1 MERKKIISIN
11 LYFVVVQEYEYDG
24 SYNPYAAIENG
35 NNVNTLVKTSHCST
49 GHSLPIVIKLTPSED
64 LQRIKAQIDSNDP
77 EQMIYLTLNANK
89 KAIIMYLRPVD
100 IDIQSRKR
108 NSIYT
113 VYVRHNVRPTTRVH
127 DFSKKLTL
135 NDWSGKLGFK
145 VFVHKGVCGNN
156 TCFLGFKPLNG
167 KFSLLKLSYFLTY
180 NIDDTKCF

>member
-1 MERKKIISIN
+1 M
-11 LYFVVVQEYEYDG
+11 
-24 SYNPYAAIENG
+24 
-35 NNVNTLVKTSHCST
+35 KTSHCST

-89 KAIIMYLRPVD
+89 KAIIMYLLPVD